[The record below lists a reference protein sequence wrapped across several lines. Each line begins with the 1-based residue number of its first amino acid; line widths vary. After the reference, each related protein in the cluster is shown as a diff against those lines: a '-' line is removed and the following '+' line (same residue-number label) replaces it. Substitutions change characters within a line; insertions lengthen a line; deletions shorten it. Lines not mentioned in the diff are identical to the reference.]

1 MNALIFFD
9 FELIPSKL
17 VLKLLFFVSVFLRI
31 DVMPAHS
38 KLDNEATFKQWDQYR
53 AMSEEFRG
61 VSVAD
66 NTRNQYERLTNEF
79 IGFCEKFKIEE
90 KDLLPLQTEH
100 IEAWFSHLFDTRPMR
115 WESFCKRVAALRSF
129 SRRAG
134 HFSVDHLNYNVQKS
148 KSAFCSFMG
157 GLRRKLDR
165 IPRKKAH
172 AVTAELLTYV
182 LDDILKHEIN
192 GYLKMRDVIIL
203 SLCFLLGLRAVDVS
217 VVNTDGIS
225 MFPNLR
231 SGLSTFKVVVLG
243 GKQTKDQAN
252 VYEVC
257 NSSVAFDIFNT
268 MSVFLSET
276 NKMYDQSIL
285 KPDALGRKLF
295 VNIDQKTFLPR
306 DKRVST
312 NTITKIL
319 KTRIGDFYRRT
330 NASLTNDEIDNIVA
344 PYSSHSL
351 KRGGITDAAI
361 KGANERELQV
371 MFKFK
376 NTKTPQEY
384 VDQTILQS
392 LGQTKRPVLKVNNA
406 PLPGAH
412 AISQINPPPQF
423 AINNADPFPSDLPD
437 IVDFDDKPSFQ
448 QMLNDSL
455 KSDNTQNQ
463 ERKEIEN
470 LGSLLGNYP
479 SVAKSLHFQGVVCP
493 QDSPYCDIIPTPT
506 CANYKK
512 RTYSQYAEI

>member
-1 MNALIFFD
+1 
-9 FELIPSKL
+9 
-17 VLKLLFFVSVFLRI
+17 
-31 DVMPAHS
+31 
-38 KLDNEATFKQWDQYR
+38 
-53 AMSEEFRG
+53 
-61 VSVAD
+61 
-66 NTRNQYERLTNEF
+66 
-79 IGFCEKFKIEE
+79 
-90 KDLLPLQTEH
+90 
-100 IEAWFSHLFDTRPMR
+100 MR

-231 SGLSTFKVVVLG
+231 SDLSTFKVVVLG

-285 KPDALGRKLF
+285 KPDALGRKVF

-319 KTRIGDFYRRT
+319 KTRIGDFYRC
-330 NASLTNDEIDNIVA
+330 N
-344 PYSSHSL
+344 
-351 KRGGITDAAI
+351 
-361 KGANERELQV
+361 
-371 MFKFK
+371 
-376 NTKTPQEY
+376 
-384 VDQTILQS
+384 
-392 LGQTKRPVLKVNNA
+392 
-406 PLPGAH
+406 
-412 AISQINPPPQF
+412 
-423 AINNADPFPSDLPD
+423 
-437 IVDFDDKPSFQ
+437 
-448 QMLNDSL
+448 
-455 KSDNTQNQ
+455 
-463 ERKEIEN
+463 
-470 LGSLLGNYP
+470 
-479 SVAKSLHFQGVVCP
+479 
-493 QDSPYCDIIPTPT
+493 
-506 CANYKK
+506 
-512 RTYSQYAEI
+512 